1 LKIDNDEKVRV
12 LQVAY
17 AGALADAVLRMN
29 RHGILSKVTEEKK
42 REQMRT
48 GKTKSAQFGITRPE
62 EVFSRLT
69 EIFGCATWEVTA
81 EAGGFSA
88 ETKSC
93 RLCAIAKS
101 IGAPGPCDVY
111 CLDPMEGMVKGLAP
125 GVQFAVI
132 ETVWDGSKCRVEIG
146 K

>member
-1 LKIDNDEKVRV
+1 MDNDEKIRV
-12 LQVAY
+12 LQAAY

-29 RHGILSKVTEEKK
+29 RYGILPKVTEEK
-42 REQMRT
+42 RTEQMGT
-48 GKTKSAQFGITRPE
+48 GKTKAAKFGINRPE

-69 EIFGCATWEVTA
+69 EIFDCARWEITA
-81 EAGGFSA
+81 ETGGFSA

-93 RLCAIAKS
+93 KLCAIAKS

-132 ETVWDGSKCRVEIG
+132 ETLWDGSKCRVEIG